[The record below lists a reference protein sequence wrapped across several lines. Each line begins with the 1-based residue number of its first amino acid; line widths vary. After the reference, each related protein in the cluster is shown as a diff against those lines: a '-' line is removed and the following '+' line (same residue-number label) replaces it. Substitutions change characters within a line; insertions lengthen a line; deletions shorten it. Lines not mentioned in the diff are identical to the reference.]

1 MDIKRSQIA
10 SDRTVISSRDM
21 ASTSRSGHVRFEEI
35 EQTQPSQAVQDKL
48 SEDIADKQLAPHE
61 EKPSQDDIQDSS
73 DLARFFA
80 VRVDDTKQESK
91 VDFYQHVRMMRER
104 INETYVSN
112 DKAAKTEAVLR
123 DIHKYQQKT
132 HQNNPDA
139 AGKAIDLL
147 A

>member
-48 SEDIADKQLAPHE
+48 TEDIADKQLALHK
-61 EKPSQDDIQDSS
+61 EKPDQDDVSEAKDSS

-80 VRVDDTKQESK
+80 VKVDD
-91 VDFYQHVRMMRER
+91 
-104 INETYVSN
+104 
-112 DKAAKTEAVLR
+112 
-123 DIHKYQQKT
+123 
-132 HQNNPDA
+132 
-139 AGKAIDLL
+139 
-147 A
+147 